1 MGRSGPPMIPYGSTP
16 VLLGLGSRNRGLA
29 SSDEL
34 TETRLLSSGG
44 HGW

>member
-16 VLLGLGSRNRGLA
+16 VLLGLEPRNRGLA
-29 SSDEL
+29 SSDGL
-34 TETRLLSSGG
+34 TETRLLPSGG